1 MASTNDIYNELMPGD
16 MGFFRASMR
25 MPDPDPILRKWG
37 GGVDI
42 LDSVYADEK
51 VTSVIETRQ
60 AATTLKSWNWVAGS
74 APGADGP
81 TSRATEMR
89 DLLSEH
95 LSPDRMVGWS
105 DEMLDAPYYGV
116 IPVELIWD
124 RNMAGYPYIAQLRP
138 WESEVIQYTPDGR
151 PIFCAGG
158 KQREIPY
165 GKMIFLRHKPR
176 RKNPYGRRILSR
188 LLWPVTFKRAGLKY
202 WAKFMKRYGI
212 PKTLGFLPDNI
223 YDDKKG
229 ETLDMMEVLVED
241 AVAVFRKSMDIDTK
255 IGGDGDG
262 SIFRSHTQELNS
274 MIAETVLGQPL
285 TTTMPARG
293 TQALGT
299 VQERVEVRRELA
311 DEMMIRHAGNEI
323 GKLLQEFL
331 APGEEAPRYTTQ
343 SDPLSTE
350 RLQRDRDI
358 AAAAQTFTPE
368 YFSDTYGIDE
378 RYFRPYTPAAD
389 FAESERE
396 AIDRFVS
403 EQIHSASGASDR
415 QVQDIVSLLRQAQ
428 SYEDVERILLESLDT
443 DPNSPEMQDLMQQA
457 MVAAHLYG
465 RASMRDR

>member
-1 MASTNDIYNELMPGD
+1 MASTNDIYNDLAPAD
-16 MGFFRASMR
+16 MGLFRASMR
-25 MPDPDPILRKWG
+25 LPDPDPILRKWG
-37 GGVDI
+37 GGTDI

-74 APGADGP
+74 ESGADGATP
-81 TSRATEMR
+81 RAMEMC
-89 DLLSEH
+89 DLLSAH
-95 LSPDRMVGWS
+95 LTPDRMSGWM

-116 IPVELIWD
+116 IPVELIWN
-124 RNMAGYPYIAQLRP
+124 RNMAGYPYIERLLP
-138 WESEVIQYTPDGR
+138 WESEVIEYTPDGR
-151 PIFCAGG
+151 PIFCASGRR
-158 KQREIPY
+158 REIPY

-176 RKNPYGRRILSR
+176 KKNPYGRRILSR

-212 PKTLGFLPDNI
+212 PKTIGFLPDNI
-223 YDDKKG
+223 YDDKKD
-229 ETLDMMEVLVED
+229 ETLDMMGHMTED
-241 AVAVFRKSMDIDTK
+241 AIAVFRKSMDIDTK
-255 IGGDGDG
+255 LGGDGDG

-285 TTTMPARG
+285 TTTMPTRG
-293 TQALGT
+293 TQALG
-299 VQERVEVRRELA
+299 VIQERVEVRRELA

-323 GKLLQEFL
+323 GQLLQAFL
-331 APGEEAPRYTTQ
+331 APGEAAPMHTVQ
-343 SDPLSTE
+343 NDPLSLE

-358 AAAAQTFTPE
+358 AAAAGTFTPE

-378 RYFRPYTPAAD
+378 RYFRPHTPAAD

-403 EQIHSASGASDR
+403 EQIHNASGASDR

-443 DPNSPEMQDLMQQA
+443 DPNSPEMRDMVQQA

-465 RASMRDR
+465 RASMRGR